1 MCRRSAWFVAFFGM
15 FILSWPASGLARAA
29 TLTVGQNPA
38 VCPGA
43 LYTTIQSAVDAA
55 ASGDTIHICAGT
67 YPEQVSI
74 TKSLQ
79 VNGDNGAIILPANV
93 VGNSNS
99 LTSGQPIAAIVL
111 VQNTT
116 GVTIQ
121 NVIVDGSGNGIAACS
136 PDPVGIYY
144 QNASGELN
152 HVTVRNTELLP
163 PSSLGGCQSG
173 TGIFVQ
179 SGGGGAS
186 PVSVV
191 KIENSRIHDYQKNGI
206 TANETGTQVTISG
219 NVVTG
224 LGTSAAAAQN
234 GIQIGY
240 GASGTIHANTVANH
254 VYACPDDVMECPE
267 ADDIL
272 VYESDGAQV
281 DHNDVGVSQTGIAIQ
296 ANNANVLD
304 NTVFGS
310 VFDGILLLG
319 NTNKATGNL
328 ITRSDQ
334 AGVEIWGNTNTVQHE
349 VINDAAVGVLTDAG
363 SAGNTVSAN
372 TYYNTPVTTQDPPAN
387 AARRASPYR

>member
-1 MCRRSAWFVAFFGM
+1 MCRRAAWFVAFLGL
-15 FILSWPASGLARAA
+15 FILSLPVPGLAWAA
-29 TLTVGQNPA
+29 TLTVGQNAA

-55 ASGDTIHICAGT
+55 APGDTIHICAGT
-67 YPEQVSI
+67 YTEQVSI

-79 VNGDNGAIILPANV
+79 VNGDNGAIISPAKV
-93 VGNSNS
+93 VGNS
-99 LTSGQPIAAIVL
+99 TSFASGLPIAAIVL
-111 VQNTT
+111 VQGTT

-121 NVIVDGSGNGIAACS
+121 NVIVDGSGNGIAQCS
-136 PDPVGIYY
+136 PDPVGIFY

-152 HVTVRNTELLP
+152 HVTVRYMEL
-163 PSSLGGCQSG
+163 PSDLGGCQSG

-179 SGGGGAS
+179 SGGGAS
-186 PVSVV
+186 SVV
-191 KIENSRIHDYQKNGI
+191 TIENSSIHDYQKNGI
-206 TANETGTQVTISG
+206 TANEAGTDVTING

-224 LGTSAAAAQN
+224 LGTAAGAAQN

-254 VYACPDDVMECPE
+254 IYAPCTDDVMPCPE

-272 VYESDGAQV
+272 VYESNGVQV
-281 DHNDVGVSQTGIAIQ
+281 DHNDVGVSQTGIAIA

-310 VFDGILLLG
+310 VFDGILLQG
-319 NTNKATGNL
+319 NSNKATGNL

-372 TYYNTPVTTQDPPAN
+372 TYYNTPVTTQDPPAK